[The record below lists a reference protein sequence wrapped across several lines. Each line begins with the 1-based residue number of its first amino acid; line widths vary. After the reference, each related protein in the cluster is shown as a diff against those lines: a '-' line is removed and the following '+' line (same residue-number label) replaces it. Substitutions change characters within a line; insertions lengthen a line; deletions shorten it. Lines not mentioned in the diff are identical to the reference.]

1 MLAVGVAVA
10 SGVADGVGVALSTGD
25 APWDGVGVGVD
36 PADGDGD
43 TATVGEGVGRVG
55 GVDDGGGTAVALG
68 SVLARGPDETVMTY
82 IVRSFEPGF
91 RPSTTTWLRSGD
103 A

>member
-25 APWDGVGVGVD
+25 ALWDGVGVGVE
-36 PADGDGD
+36 PADGGGD
-43 TATVGEGVGRVG
+43 SATVGEGVGGVG
-55 GVDDGGGTAVALG
+55 GVDGGGTAVALG
-68 SVLARGPDETVMTY
+68 WVLALGADETVMTY
-82 IVRSFEPGF
+82 IVRSFEPGL